1 MTTDAL
7 SDLAYRGQI
16 FQQTNTE
23 GLAEHLRQPR
33 KLYAGFDATAP
44 SLTIGHLVPMLFLAR
59 MQRAGHR
66 PVVVLGGGTAMIGDP
81 SGKSAERPLL
91 TTEQIEENADGQS
104 RIFRNVLDFSGASAA
119 IMVNNADWLGNV
131 GFLEMLRDVGKHFSV
146 NMMIQK
152 DSVKERL
159 NNREQ
164 GISYTEFSYMLLQAY
179 DFRHLY
185 DAHGVT
191 LQIAGSDQWGNI
203 VAGTDLIRRTRS
215 VETFGVTAPLVT
227 KADGGKFGKTESG
240 AIWLTADKT
249 SPYALYQFWL
259 NVADADVERYL
270 KTFTFYDA
278 AKITELLADM
288 AANPGARAAQ
298 KALAAGATEIVHGPS
313 ARAEA
318 EATTAA
324 LFSGDVRGLSRSA
337 LEEAF
342 AGAPSATLEKSKLEG
357 AGIDIV
363 ELLVQGE
370 VVKSKREAREFA
382 QSGAISVNG
391 EKVGGP
397 EQRVTAEALLY
408 GELLLVRRGK
418 KNWHVIRVGV
428 RY

>member
-16 FQQTNTE
+16 FQQTNAE
-23 GLAEHLRQPR
+23 GLVEHLKAPR

-44 SLTIGHLVPMLFLAR
+44 SLTIGHLVPMLLLAR
-59 MQRAGHR
+59 MQRAGHS

-91 TTEQIEENADGQS
+91 TPDQIAENAQSQS
-104 RIFRNVLDFSGASAA
+104 RIFKNVLDFSGSNAA
-119 IMVNNADWLGNV
+119 VMVNNADWLAQV

-159 NNREQ
+159 TNREQ

-185 DAHGVT
+185 DSHGVT

-203 VAGTDLIRRTRS
+203 VAGTDLIRRTRG

-240 AIWLTADKT
+240 AIWLTADRT

-270 KTFTFYDA
+270 KTFTFYDEA
-278 AKITELLADM
+278 RITELLADL

-298 KALAAGATEIVHGPS
+298 KALAAAATEIVHGAT

-324 LFSGDVRGLSRSA
+324 LFSGDVRGLSKSA

-342 AGAPSATLEKSKLEG
+342 AGAPSAALEKSKLDG
-357 AGIDIV
+357 AGLDLV
-363 ELLVQGE
+363 ELLIQGE

-391 EKVGGP
+391 ERANA
-397 EQRVTAEALLY
+397 EHRVTTESLLH

-418 KNWHVIRVGV
+418 KNWHVIRA
-428 RY
+428 R